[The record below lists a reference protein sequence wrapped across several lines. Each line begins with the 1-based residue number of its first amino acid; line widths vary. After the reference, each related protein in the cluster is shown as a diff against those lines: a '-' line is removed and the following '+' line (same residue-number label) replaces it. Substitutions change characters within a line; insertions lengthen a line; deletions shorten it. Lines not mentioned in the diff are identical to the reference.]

1 MHDQQQGPSRNP
13 TFFSETSNALW
24 MNDSDWFEEP
34 NFRRG
39 GWSGVIKTTL
49 SQAMQADEVFIKR
62 QENHV
67 TRSIM
72 HPISG
77 LPTFFREFRNIKK
90 LQSKYISTLDV
101 IYFEMRASKA
111 IIVTKALVGYVGL
124 DALDL
129 NHLNAD
135 ERRTLIRDIAIEVR
149 KLHQGHFRHNCL
161 YPKHIMVKPD
171 GDHWSVKLIDLEK
184 LKYSVFSCNAT
195 LHDLSSFFRHR
206 PEAWTVKDTVQFFQ
220 VYFDE
225 QQLSIETK
233 RIIRLIG
240 KKIWLKDQ
248 RQPVGLTGEDLTV
261 NQVTKMQ
268 LVFTALQV
276 TFEHFNSQA
285 RQGFSRVFRRIA
297 AL

>member
-1 MHDQQQGPSRNP
+1 MHNQQQDASRNP

-24 MNDSDWFEEP
+24 MNNSDWFEAP

-90 LQSKYISTLDV
+90 LQSKHISTLDV
-101 IYFEMRASKA
+101 IYFEMQASKA

-124 DALDL
+124 DAVDL
-129 NHLNAD
+129 TELNTD
-135 ERRTLIRDIAIEVR
+135 ERRTLIRDIAVEVR
-149 KLHQGHFRHNCL
+149 KLHQSHFQHNCL
-161 YPKHIMVKPD
+161 YPKHIMVKPEGD
-171 GDHWSVKLIDLEK
+171 GWSVKLIDLEK
-184 LKYSVFSCNAT
+184 LRYSVFSCNAT

-206 PEAWTVKDTVQFFQ
+206 PETWTERDTVQFFQ

-225 QQLSIETK
+225 KQLSTETK
-233 RIIRLIG
+233 RVMHIIS
-240 KKIWLKDQ
+240 KKIWLRELRKHNGQ
-248 RQPVGLTGEDLTV
+248 TGEDLSV
-261 NQVTKMQ
+261 NEATKLQ
-268 LVFTALQV
+268 LVLTSLQV
-276 TFEHFNSQA
+276 MYESFNSQA
-285 RQGFSRVFRRIA
+285 RQGFSRVFRRNA